1 MRIAY
6 VVEEDATDEQI
17 ALARSQAQ
25 ALAAIGH
32 DVHAGTSAADHAD
45 VVVRTS
51 ELPNVV
57 IVDEGFYRARM
68 PRENEPMRVLL
79 SGAAHD
85 DANGISDGY
94 GAVAHARW
102 FHQKFDLI
110 RASRWAPSREEP
122 LESVQEFHV
131 GLDPIERIR
140 LLHTC
145 DVVMAPSHVEARFG
159 LAAAEAMASG
169 VPAVLSSIPA
179 HGSGDYALFA
189 PAENAVE
196 LGERLIELLSDYELR
211 ERIREKGR
219 AFAERWR
226 ATNAAARLEQFLVDR
241 RSVR

>member
-6 VVEEDATDEQI
+6 VVEENATDELT
-17 ALARSQAQ
+17 ALARSQAET
-25 ALAAIGH
+25 LAAIGH
-32 DVHAGTSAADHAD
+32 DVQLGASDADQAD
-45 VVVRTS
+45 VMLRTS
-51 ELPNVV
+51 GLPNVV
-57 IVDEGFYRARM
+57 IVDERFYRARM

-79 SGAAHD
+79 AGAAHD
-85 DANGISDGY
+85 EASGISDGY

-145 DVVMAPSHVEARFG
+145 DVVIAPNHVEEPFG
-159 LAAAEAMASG
+159 LAAAEAMAAG

-189 PAENAVE
+189 PPENAVE

-226 ATNAAARLEQFLVDR
+226 ATNAAARLEQCVVDR